1 MGDVLPPS
9 AEGRHFSQAGFS
21 DYNNLSFFLSIHA
34 DLQTIGF
41 PLEEKRTTGF
51 SKFLLRP
58 KQSSTHTTNSI
69 HHIMKKKVFYVV
81 SAMAAV
87 LLASCSQDEYNRT
100 SPKDNIVATIHPAA
114 TTRTAVD
121 QPVESAQA
129 VGIAW
134 TDGDQIGVFDH
145 ESVTQRCYSKVG
157 AEREALASFTA
168 VGEAFAEPT
177 YAYYPY
183 DSANDNKEI
192 TSLTGN
198 LPTVQNM
205 DSGILHGDYK
215 YGRAK
220 GSGASGHEFAFTH
233 MFSLARVTVDASGT
247 PLAGEKL
254 REVSVSVT
262 RDDAPV
268 AVAGQFE
275 FNARNGVWMQTD
287 AGSGTVSLQWTDG
300 PQLNSSLTAYMSM
313 FPTVKSGDTFTIT
326 VSTQNYRACFSAQS
340 RADFQRENI
349 YGLPLLLKNYSSL
362 VVYDNEGNLKYPTE
376 GVETGTFTCATL
388 NVDGLPSSINKDG
401 PGEQGTVIL
410 GNKAN
415 SLGWDFLAVSEDFE
429 YHTQLATA
437 MSNYNA
443 GKYRGSLGVLNLSQ
457 RADTD
462 GLGFFWKKGLNAT
475 GETMVQYTAEIGG
488 LTDGA
493 NTLIKKGFRHY
504 VVTVADGVDVD
515 VYITHMNTWSD
526 KNPSSFDPV
535 QIAQLCQLR
544 DYVLAQ
550 LKQNKRPAIVMGD
563 TNMRYTR
570 HKVQDNFFTPIA
582 QAGYEAIDPWVKFH
596 RNGKFPTWGG
606 KSLMIRSNFKGD
618 TKNDIC
624 CSDDQRGEVVDKV
637 WYINHPLSS
646 VQLQAMGCRNDVGN
660 FEKSTEAAEYK
671 GVDTEDANGNILTNQ
686 TVSFER
692 KIGLADHFPVVVD
705 FKYTIIKK

>member
-1 MGDVLPPS
+1 
-9 AEGRHFSQAGFS
+9 
-21 DYNNLSFFLSIHA
+21 
-34 DLQTIGF
+34 
-41 PLEEKRTTGF
+41 
-51 SKFLLRP
+51 
-58 KQSSTHTTNSI
+58 
-69 HHIMKKKVFYVV
+69 MKKKVFYVV

-100 SPKDNIVATIHPAA
+100 SHKDNIVATIHPAA

-134 TDGDQIGVFDH
+134 TEGDQIGVFDH

-157 AEREALASFTA
+157 AKREALASFTA

-183 DSANDNKEI
+183 DTANDNKEI

-198 LPTVQNM
+198 LPAVQNM

-247 PLAGEKL
+247 PLAGDKL
-254 REVSVSVT
+254 REVSVSIT

-300 PQLNSSLTAYMSM
+300 PRLNSSLTAYMSM

-340 RADFQRENI
+340 LADFQRENI
-349 YGLPLLLKNYSSL
+349 YGLPLQLKNYSSL

-388 NVDGLPSSINKDG
+388 NVDGLPQTISIFPINKNG
-401 PGEQGTVIL
+401 PGADGTTKIGQAVNNL
-410 GNKAN
+410 D
-415 SLGWDFLAVSEDFE
+415 WDFLAVSEDFE
-429 YHTQLATA
+429 YHTQLAAA
-437 MSNYNA
+437 MTNYEA
-443 GKYRGSLGVLNLSQ
+443 GKWRGTITSDQLSR

-462 GLGFFWKKGLNAT
+462 GLCFFWKKGLSAT

-526 KNPSSFDPV
+526 DNPSSFEPV

-596 RNGKFPTWGG
+596 RNGEFPTWGG

-618 TKNDIC
+618 KENDIC

-646 VQLQAMGCRNDVGN
+646 VQLQAMDCQNDIEN
-660 FEKSTEAAEYK
+660 FVKSTETAEYE
-671 GVDTEDANGNILTNQ
+671 GVDTEDANGNILTDQ

>member
-1 MGDVLPPS
+1 
-9 AEGRHFSQAGFS
+9 
-21 DYNNLSFFLSIHA
+21 
-34 DLQTIGF
+34 
-41 PLEEKRTTGF
+41 
-51 SKFLLRP
+51 
-58 KQSSTHTTNSI
+58 
-69 HHIMKKKVFYVV
+69 MKKKVFYVV

-121 QPVESAQA
+121 QPVEGAQA

-134 TDGDQIGVFDH
+134 TNGDQIGVFDH
-145 ESVTQRCYSKVG
+145 EAVTQRCYKKVG
-157 AEREALASFTA
+157 AKREALASFTA
-168 VGEAFAEPT
+168 AGEAFAEPT

-183 DSANDNKEI
+183 DAANDNKEI

-198 LPTVQNM
+198 LPAVQNM

-254 REVSVSVT
+254 REVSVSIT
-262 RDDAPV
+262 RGDAPV

-300 PQLNSSLTAYMSM
+300 PQLNGSLTAYMSM
-313 FPTVKSGDTFTIT
+313 FPTVKNGDTFTIT

-388 NVDGLPSSINKDG
+388 NVDGLPQTISIFPINKNG
-401 PGEQGTVIL
+401 PGADGTTKIGQAV
-410 GNKAN
+410 NN
-415 SLGWDFLAVSEDFE
+415 QDWDFLAVSEDFE
-429 YHTQLATA
+429 YHTQLAAA
-437 MSNYNA
+437 MTNYEA
-443 GKYRGSLGVLNLSQ
+443 GKWRGTITSDQLSS

-462 GLGFFWKKGLNAT
+462 GLCFFWKKGLSTT
-475 GETMVQYTAEIGG
+475 GGTMVQYTAEIGG
-488 LTDGA
+488 LTAGA
-493 NTLIKKGFRHY
+493 NTCIKKGFRHY

-526 KNPSSFDPV
+526 NDPSSFEPV

-596 RNGKFPTWGG
+596 RNGEFPTWGS
-606 KSLMIRSNFKGD
+606 KSLMILSNFKGD

-637 WYINHPLSS
+637 WYINHPQSS
-646 VQLQAMGCRNDVGN
+646 VQLQAIDSRNDVEN
-660 FEKSTEAAEYK
+660 FVKNTEAAEYK

-686 TVSFER
+686 TVSIER

>member
-1 MGDVLPPS
+1 
-9 AEGRHFSQAGFS
+9 
-21 DYNNLSFFLSIHA
+21 
-34 DLQTIGF
+34 
-41 PLEEKRTTGF
+41 
-51 SKFLLRP
+51 
-58 KQSSTHTTNSI
+58 
-69 HHIMKKKVFYVV
+69 MKKKVFYVV

-87 LLASCSQDEYNRT
+87 LLASCSQEEYNRT

-145 ESVTQRCYSKVG
+145 EAVTQRCYNKVG

-183 DSANDNKEI
+183 DAANDNKEI

-198 LPTVQNM
+198 LPAVQNM

-262 RDDAPV
+262 RNDAPV

-275 FNARNGVWMQTD
+275 FNARNGVWTQTD

-300 PQLNSSLTAYMSM
+300 PQLNGSLTAYMSM

-326 VSTQNYRACFSAQS
+326 VSTQHYRASFSAQS

-362 VVYDNEGNLKYPTE
+362 VVYDNEGNLVYPTE

-388 NVDGLPSSINKDG
+388 NVDGLPSSINSDG
-401 PGEQGTVIL
+401 PGKQGTVTL

-415 SLGWDFLAVSEDFE
+415 SQGWDFLAVSEDFE

-462 GLGFFWKKGLNAT
+462 GLGFFWKKGLSAT

-515 VYITHMNTWSD
+515 VYITHMNT
-526 KNPSSFDPV
+526 
-535 QIAQLCQLR
+535 
-544 DYVLAQ
+544 
-550 LKQNKRPAIVMGD
+550 
-563 TNMRYTR
+563 
-570 HKVQDNFFTPIA
+570 
-582 QAGYEAIDPWVKFH
+582 
-596 RNGKFPTWGG
+596 
-606 KSLMIRSNFKGD
+606 
-618 TKNDIC
+618 
-624 CSDDQRGEVVDKV
+624 
-637 WYINHPLSS
+637 
-646 VQLQAMGCRNDVGN
+646 
-660 FEKSTEAAEYK
+660 
-671 GVDTEDANGNILTNQ
+671 
-686 TVSFER
+686 
-692 KIGLADHFPVVVD
+692 
-705 FKYTIIKK
+705 

>member
-1 MGDVLPPS
+1 M
-9 AEGRHFSQAGFS
+9 
-21 DYNNLSFFLSIHA
+21 
-34 DLQTIGF
+34 QTIGF

-58 KQSSTHTTNSI
+58 KQSSTHTINSI

-87 LLASCSQDEYNRT
+87 LFASCSQDEYNRT

-121 QPVESAQA
+121 QPVEGVQA

-134 TDGDQIGVFDH
+134 TNGDQIGVFDH
-145 ESVTQRCYSKVG
+145 ESVTQRCYKKVG
-157 AEREALASFTA
+157 AEREAMASFTA
-168 VGEAFAEPT
+168 AGEAFAEPT

-183 DSANDNKEI
+183 DAANDNKEI

-198 LPTVQNM
+198 LPAVQNM

-247 PLAGEKL
+247 PLAGDKL
-254 REVSVSVT
+254 REVSVSIT

-326 VSTQNYRACFSAQS
+326 VSTQNHRACFSAQS
-340 RADFQRENI
+340 LADFQRENI
-349 YGLPLLLKNYSSL
+349 YGLPLQLKNYSSL
-362 VVYDNEGNLKYPTE
+362 VVYDNEGNLEYPTE

-388 NVDGLPSSINKDG
+388 NVDGLPSGINSDG
-401 PGEQGTVIL
+401 PGKQGTVIL

-415 SLGWDFLAVSEDFE
+415 SQGWDFLAVSEDFE

-443 GKYRGSLGVLNLSQ
+443 GKYRGSLNASNLSQ

-462 GLGFFWKKGLNAT
+462 GLGFFWKKGLSVT

-488 LTDGA
+488 LTGGA

-504 VVTVADGVDVD
+504 VVTVADGAEID
-515 VYITHMNTWSD
+515 VYITHMNTYD
-526 KNPSSFDPV
+526 GKGNTEEANAYV
-535 QIAQLCQLR
+535 KAQLSQLRQLR

-596 RNGKFPTWGG
+596 RNGEFPTWGS
-606 KSLMIRSNFKGD
+606 KSLMILSNYKGD
-618 TKNDIC
+618 TENDIC

-646 VQLQAMGCRNDVGN
+646 VQLQAVGCQNDVAH
-660 FEKSTEAAEYK
+660 FVKSTEAAEYK

-686 TVSFER
+686 TVSIER

>member
-1 MGDVLPPS
+1 
-9 AEGRHFSQAGFS
+9 
-21 DYNNLSFFLSIHA
+21 
-34 DLQTIGF
+34 
-41 PLEEKRTTGF
+41 
-51 SKFLLRP
+51 
-58 KQSSTHTTNSI
+58 
-69 HHIMKKKVFYVV
+69 MKKKVFYVV

-134 TDGDQIGVFDH
+134 TEGDQIGVFDH
-145 ESVTQRCYSKVG
+145 ESVTQRCYKKVG
-157 AEREALASFTA
+157 AKREAMASFTA
-168 VGEAFAEPT
+168 AGEAFAEPT

-183 DSANDNKEI
+183 DAANDNKEI
-192 TSLTGN
+192 TSLTGT
-198 LPTVQNM
+198 LPAVQNM

-247 PLAGEKL
+247 PLAGDKL

-262 RDDAPV
+262 RNDAPV

-300 PQLNSSLTAYMSM
+300 PQLNGILTAYMSM

-340 RADFQRENI
+340 LADFQRENI

-362 VVYDNEGNLKYPTE
+362 VVYDHKGNLVYPTE

-388 NVDGLPSSINKDG
+388 NVDGLPQTIGLIPINKNG
-401 PGEQGTVIL
+401 PGADGTTKIGQAV
-410 GNKAN
+410 NN
-415 SLGWDFLAVSEDFE
+415 QDWNFLAVSEDFE

-437 MSNYNA
+437 MSNYKA
-443 GKYRGSLGVLNLSQ
+443 GTYRGSFNGLPH
-457 RADTD
+457 ADTD
-462 GLGFFWKKGLNAT
+462 GLGFFWKKGLSAT
-475 GETMVQYTAEIGG
+475 GETMVQYTAEIGD

-493 NTLIKKGFRHY
+493 NTYIKKGFRHY

-526 KNPSSFDPV
+526 KNPSSFEPV

-596 RNGKFPTWGG
+596 RNGEFPTWGS

-646 VQLQAMGCRNDVGN
+646 VQLQAVGCRNDVEN
-660 FEKSTEAAEYK
+660 FVKSTEAAEYK

-705 FKYTIIKK
+705 FQYTIIKK

>member
-1 MGDVLPPS
+1 
-9 AEGRHFSQAGFS
+9 
-21 DYNNLSFFLSIHA
+21 
-34 DLQTIGF
+34 
-41 PLEEKRTTGF
+41 
-51 SKFLLRP
+51 
-58 KQSSTHTTNSI
+58 
-69 HHIMKKKVFYVV
+69 MKKNVFYVV

-157 AEREALASFTA
+157 AKREALASFTA
-168 VGEAFAEPT
+168 VGEALAEPT

-183 DSANDNKEI
+183 DAANDNKEI

-198 LPTVQNM
+198 LPAVQNM

-233 MFSLARVTVDASGT
+233 MFSLARVTVDASDT

-254 REVSVSVT
+254 REVSVSIT

-300 PQLNSSLTAYMSM
+300 PQLNSSQTAYMSM

-326 VSTQNYRACFSAQS
+326 VSTQNHRACFSAQS
-340 RADFQRENI
+340 LADFQRENI
-349 YGLPLLLKNYSSL
+349 YGLPLQLKSYSSL
-362 VVYDNEGNLKYPTE
+362 VVYDKEGNLAYPTE
-376 GVETGTFTCATL
+376 GVKTGTFTCATL
-388 NVDGLPSSINKDG
+388 NVDGLPSGVNKDG
-401 PGEQGTVIL
+401 PGQQGTVIL
-410 GNKAN
+410 GDKAN

-443 GKYRGSLGVLNLSQ
+443 GKYRGSLNASNITQ

-462 GLGFFWKKGLNAT
+462 GLGFFWKKGLSVT

-488 LTDGA
+488 LTGGA
-493 NTLIKKGFRHY
+493 NILIKKGFRHY
-504 VVTVADGVDVD
+504 VVTVADGAEID
-515 VYITHMNTWSD
+515 VYITHMNTYD
-526 KNPSSFDPV
+526 GKGNTEEANAYV
-535 QIAQLCQLR
+535 KAQLSQLRQLR

-596 RNGKFPTWGG
+596 RNGEFPTWGG
-606 KSLMIRSNFKGD
+606 KSLMILSNYKGD

-646 VQLQAMGCRNDVGN
+646 VQLQAMGSRNDVEN
-660 FEKSTEAAEYK
+660 FEKNTEAAEYK
-671 GVDTEDANGNILTNQ
+671 GVTTEDANGNILTDQ

>member
-1 MGDVLPPS
+1 
-9 AEGRHFSQAGFS
+9 
-21 DYNNLSFFLSIHA
+21 
-34 DLQTIGF
+34 
-41 PLEEKRTTGF
+41 
-51 SKFLLRP
+51 
-58 KQSSTHTTNSI
+58 
-69 HHIMKKKVFYVV
+69 
-81 SAMAAV
+81 MAAV
-87 LLASCSQDEYNRT
+87 LLASCSQEEYNRT

-145 ESVTQRCYSKVG
+145 EAVTQRCYNKVG

-183 DSANDNKEI
+183 DAANDNKEI

-198 LPTVQNM
+198 LPAVQNM

-215 YGRAK
+215 YGRVK

-247 PLAGEKL
+247 PLAGDKL

-262 RDDAPV
+262 RNDAPV

-300 PQLNSSLTAYMSM
+300 PQLNGSLTAYMSM

-362 VVYDNEGNLKYPTE
+362 VVYDNVGNLVYPTE

-388 NVDGLPSSINKDG
+388 NVDGLPQTINLIPINKEG
-401 PGEQGTVIL
+401 PGADGTTKIGQAVNNL
-410 GNKAN
+410 D
-415 SLGWDFLAVSEDFE
+415 WDFLAVSEDFE
-429 YHTQLATA
+429 YHTQLAAA
-437 MSNYNA
+437 MTNYEA
-443 GKYRGSLGVLNLSQ
+443 GKWRGTITSKQLSS

-462 GLGFFWKKGLNAT
+462 GLCFFWKKGLSAT
-475 GETMVQYTAEIGG
+475 GETMVQYTAEIGD
-488 LTDGA
+488 LFEGA
-493 NTLIKKGFRHY
+493 NTCIKKGFRHY
-504 VVTVADGVDVD
+504 EVTVAEGVTVD
-515 VYITHMNTWSD
+515 VYITHMNTYSGNGNTED
-526 KNPSSFDPV
+526 NKYV
-535 QIAQLCQLR
+535 AAQLAQLRQIR
-544 DYVLAQ
+544 DYVLAIA
-550 LKQNKRPAIVMGD
+550 KEKKRPAIIMGD

-570 HKVQDNFFTPIA
+570 HNIATNFITPVTAEGFTVA
-582 QAGYEAIDPWVKFH
+582 DPWVEF
-596 RNGKFPTWGG
+596 RRGGIYPTWNT
-606 KSLMIRSNFKGD
+606 KSLMIRSMFKGD
-618 TKNDIC
+618 KENDIV
-624 CSDDQRGEVVDKV
+624 CSDDQRGEVVDKM
-637 WYINHPLSS
+637 WYINVPGAT
-646 VQLQAMGCRNDVGN
+646 VQLQAMDCRNDVEN
-660 FEKSTEAAEYK
+660 FVKSTETAEYK
-671 GVDTEDANGNILTNQ
+671 GVTTEDANGNILTDQ
-686 TVSFER
+686 TVSYER

>member
-1 MGDVLPPS
+1 MLPPS

-58 KQSSTHTTNSI
+58 KQSSAHTTNSI

-183 DSANDNKEI
+183 DAANDNKEI

-198 LPTVQNM
+198 LPAVQNM

-220 GSGASGHEFAFTH
+220 GSGAGGHEFAFTH
-233 MFSLARVTVDASGT
+233 MFSLARVTVDASDT
-247 PLAGEKL
+247 PLAGDKL
-254 REVSVSVT
+254 REVSVSIT
-262 RDDAPV
+262 RNDAPV

-300 PQLNSSLTAYMSM
+300 PRLNSSLTAYMSM

-340 RADFQRENI
+340 LADFQRENI
-349 YGLPLLLKNYSSL
+349 YGLPLQLKNYSSL
-362 VVYDNEGNLKYPTE
+362 VVYDHKGNLVYPTE
-376 GVETGTFTCATL
+376 GVKTGTFTCATL

-401 PGEQGTVIL
+401 PGKQGTVTL
-410 GNKAN
+410 GDKAN

-462 GLGFFWKKGLNAT
+462 GLGFFWKKGLSAT

-504 VVTVADGVDVD
+504 VVTVADGVAVD

-526 KNPSSFDPV
+526 NNPSSFEPV

-596 RNGKFPTWGG
+596 RNGEFPTWGS

-646 VQLQAMGCRNDVGN
+646 VQLQAVGCRNDVEN
-660 FEKSTEAAEYK
+660 FVKSTEAAEYK
-671 GVDTEDANGNILTNQ
+671 GVTIEDANGNILTNQ
-686 TVSFER
+686 TVSIER

>member
-1 MGDVLPPS
+1 M
-9 AEGRHFSQAGFS
+9 
-21 DYNNLSFFLSIHA
+21 
-34 DLQTIGF
+34 QTIGF

-145 ESVTQRCYSKVG
+145 ESVTQRCYRKVG
-157 AEREALASFTA
+157 AEREAMASFTA
-168 VGEAFAEPT
+168 AGEAFAEPT

-183 DSANDNKEI
+183 DAANDNKEI

-198 LPTVQNM
+198 LPAVQNM
-205 DSGILHGDYK
+205 DSGILYGDYK

-275 FNARNGVWMQTD
+275 FNARNGVWMQID

-340 RADFQRENI
+340 LADFQRENI
-349 YGLPLLLKNYSSL
+349 YGLPLQLKNYSSL
-362 VVYDNEGNLKYPTE
+362 VVYDNKGNLKYPTE
-376 GVETGTFTCATL
+376 GVKTGTFTCATL
-388 NVDGLPSSINKDG
+388 NVDGLPSSINSDG
-401 PGEQGTVIL
+401 PGKQGTVIL

-429 YHTQLATA
+429 YHTQLETA
-437 MSNYNA
+437 MSNYDA
-443 GKYRGSLGVLNLSQ
+443 GKYRGSLNASNITQ

-462 GLGFFWKKGLNAT
+462 GLGFFWKKGLSAT

-488 LTDGA
+488 LTGGA

-504 VVTVADGVDVD
+504 VVTVADGAEVD
-515 VYITHMNTWSD
+515 VYITHMNTYSGSGNTEETNAYV
-526 KNPSSFDPV
+526 K
-535 QIAQLCQLR
+535 AQLSQLRQLR

-596 RNGKFPTWGG
+596 RNGEFPTWGS
-606 KSLMIRSNFKGD
+606 KSLMIRSHFKGD
-618 TKNDIC
+618 KNDIC

-646 VQLQAMGCRNDVGN
+646 VQLQAMGCRNDVEN
-660 FEKSTEAAEYK
+660 FVKSTETAEYE
-671 GVDTEDANGNILTNQ
+671 GATIEDANGNILTDQ
-686 TVSFER
+686 TVSFKR

-705 FKYTIIKK
+705 FQYTIIKK

>member
-1 MGDVLPPS
+1 M
-9 AEGRHFSQAGFS
+9 
-21 DYNNLSFFLSIHA
+21 
-34 DLQTIGF
+34 QTIGF

-134 TDGDQIGVFDH
+134 TEGDQIGVFDH
-145 ESVTQRCYSKVG
+145 ESVTQRCYKKVG
-157 AEREALASFTA
+157 AKREAMASFTA
-168 VGEAFAEPT
+168 AGEAFAEPT

-183 DSANDNKEI
+183 DAANDNKEI
-192 TSLTGN
+192 TSLTGT
-198 LPTVQNM
+198 LPAVQNM

-247 PLAGEKL
+247 PLAGDKL

-262 RDDAPV
+262 RNDAPV

-300 PQLNSSLTAYMSM
+300 PQLNGILTAYMSM

-340 RADFQRENI
+340 LADFQRENI

-362 VVYDNEGNLKYPTE
+362 VVYDHKGNLVYPTE

-388 NVDGLPSSINKDG
+388 NVDGLPQTIGLIPINKNG
-401 PGEQGTVIL
+401 PGADGTTKIGQAV
-410 GNKAN
+410 NN
-415 SLGWDFLAVSEDFE
+415 QDWNFLAVSEDFE

-437 MSNYNA
+437 MSNYKA
-443 GKYRGSLGVLNLSQ
+443 GTYRGSFNGLPH
-457 RADTD
+457 ADTD
-462 GLGFFWKKGLNAT
+462 GLGFFWKKGLSAT
-475 GETMVQYTAEIGG
+475 GETMVQYTAEIGD

-493 NTLIKKGFRHY
+493 NTYIKKGFRHY

-526 KNPSSFDPV
+526 KNPSSFEPV

-596 RNGKFPTWGG
+596 RNGEFPTWGS

-646 VQLQAMGCRNDVGN
+646 VQLQAVGCRNDVEN
-660 FEKSTEAAEYK
+660 FVKSTEAAEYK

-705 FKYTIIKK
+705 FQYTIIKK

>member
-1 MGDVLPPS
+1 M
-9 AEGRHFSQAGFS
+9 
-21 DYNNLSFFLSIHA
+21 
-34 DLQTIGF
+34 QTIGF

-100 SPKDNIVATIHPAA
+100 SPKDNIVAAIHPAA

-134 TDGDQIGVFDH
+134 TDGDKIGVFDH

-183 DSANDNKEI
+183 DAANDNKEI

-198 LPTVQNM
+198 LPAVQNM

-247 PLAGEKL
+247 PLAGDKL
-254 REVSVSVT
+254 REVSVRVT
-262 RDDAPV
+262 RNDAPV

-300 PQLNSSLTAYMSM
+300 PQLNGSLTAYMSM

-326 VSTQNYRACFSAQS
+326 VSTQKYRASFSAQS

-362 VVYDNEGNLKYPTE
+362 VVYDNEGNLVYPTE
-376 GVETGTFTCATL
+376 SVETGTFTCATL
-388 NVDGLPSSINKDG
+388 NVDGLPQTITLIPINKEG
-401 PGEQGTVIL
+401 PGADGTTKIGQAVNNL
-410 GNKAN
+410 D
-415 SLGWDFLAVSEDFE
+415 WDFLAVSEDFE
-429 YHTQLATA
+429 YHTQLAAA
-437 MSNYNA
+437 MTNYEA
-443 GKYRGSLGVLNLSQ
+443 GKWRGTITSKQLSS

-462 GLGFFWKKGLNAT
+462 GLCFFWKKGLSAT
-475 GETMVQYTAEIGG
+475 GETMVQYTAEIGD
-488 LTDGA
+488 LFAGA
-493 NTLIKKGFRHY
+493 NTCIKKGFRHY
-504 VVTVADGVDVD
+504 VVAVADGVDVD

-526 KNPSSFDPV
+526 KNPSSFEPV

-570 HKVQDNFFTPIA
+570 HKVQDNFFTPMA
-582 QAGYEAIDPWVKFH
+582 QAGYEAIDPWVAFH
-596 RNGKFPTWGG
+596 RRGIYPEWGG
-606 KSLMIRSNFKGD
+606 KSLMIRSHFKD
-618 TKNDIC
+618 DKKNDIC

-637 WYINHPLSS
+637 WYINHPQSS
-646 VQLQAMGCRNDVGN
+646 VQLQAMRCRNDVEN
-660 FEKSTEAAEYK
+660 FTKSTESAKYE
-671 GVDTEDANGNILTNQ
+671 GMTTEDANGNILTNQ
-686 TVSFER
+686 TVSYER

>member
-1 MGDVLPPS
+1 
-9 AEGRHFSQAGFS
+9 
-21 DYNNLSFFLSIHA
+21 
-34 DLQTIGF
+34 
-41 PLEEKRTTGF
+41 
-51 SKFLLRP
+51 
-58 KQSSTHTTNSI
+58 
-69 HHIMKKKVFYVV
+69 MKKKVFYVV

-121 QPVESAQA
+121 QPVGSAQA

-168 VGEAFAEPT
+168 AGEAFAEPT

-183 DSANDNKEI
+183 DTANDNKEI

-198 LPTVQNM
+198 LPAVQNM

-247 PLAGEKL
+247 PLAGDKL
-254 REVSVSVT
+254 REVSVSIT

-300 PQLNSSLTAYMSM
+300 PRLNGSLTAYMSM

-340 RADFQRENI
+340 LADFQRENI

-362 VVYDNEGNLKYPTE
+362 VVYDKEGNLAYPTE

-388 NVDGLPSSINKDG
+388 NVDGLPQTIGLIPINKNG
-401 PGEQGTVIL
+401 PGADGTTKIGQAV
-410 GNKAN
+410 NN
-415 SLGWDFLAVSEDFE
+415 QDWNFLAVSEDFE

-437 MSNYNA
+437 MSNYKA
-443 GKYRGSLGVLNLSQ
+443 GTYRGSFNGLPH
-457 RADTD
+457 ADTD
-462 GLGFFWKKGLNAT
+462 GLGFFWKKGLSAT
-475 GETMVQYTAEIGG
+475 GETMVQYTAEIGD

-493 NTLIKKGFRHY
+493 NTYIKKGFRHY

-526 KNPSSFDPV
+526 NNPSSFEPV

-570 HKVQDNFFTPIA
+570 HKVQDNFITPIA

-596 RNGKFPTWGG
+596 RNGEFPTWGS

-618 TKNDIC
+618 IENDIC

-646 VQLQAMGCRNDVGN
+646 VQLQAVDCRNDVEN
-660 FEKSTEAAEYK
+660 FVKRTETAGYK
-671 GVDTEDANGNILTNQ
+671 GVTTEDANGNILTDQ

>member
-1 MGDVLPPS
+1 
-9 AEGRHFSQAGFS
+9 
-21 DYNNLSFFLSIHA
+21 
-34 DLQTIGF
+34 
-41 PLEEKRTTGF
+41 
-51 SKFLLRP
+51 
-58 KQSSTHTTNSI
+58 
-69 HHIMKKKVFYVV
+69 MKKKVFYVV

-145 ESVTQRCYSKVG
+145 ESVTQRCYSKAG
-157 AEREALASFTA
+157 AKREALASFTA

-183 DSANDNKEI
+183 DAANDNKEI

-198 LPTVQNM
+198 LPAVQNM
-205 DSGILHGDYK
+205 DNGILHGDYK

-300 PQLNSSLTAYMSM
+300 PQLNGILTAYMSM

-326 VSTQNYRACFSAQS
+326 VSTQNHRACFSAQS

-362 VVYDNEGNLKYPTE
+362 VVYDNEDNLVYPTE

-388 NVDGLPSSINKDG
+388 NVDGLPQTISIFPINKNG
-401 PGEQGTVIL
+401 PGADGTTKIGQAVNNL
-410 GNKAN
+410 D
-415 SLGWDFLAVSEDFE
+415 WDFLAVSEDFE
-429 YHTQLATA
+429 YHTQLAAA
-437 MSNYNA
+437 MTNYEA
-443 GKYRGSLGVLNLSQ
+443 GKWRGTITSDQLSR

-462 GLGFFWKKGLNAT
+462 GLCFFWKKGLSAT

-526 KNPSSFDPV
+526 DNPSSFEPV

-596 RNGKFPTWGG
+596 RNGEFPTWGG

-618 TKNDIC
+618 KENDIC

-646 VQLQAMGCRNDVGN
+646 VQLQAMDCQNDIEN
-660 FEKSTEAAEYK
+660 FVKSTETAEYE
-671 GVDTEDANGNILTNQ
+671 GVDTEDANGNILTDQ

>member
-1 MGDVLPPS
+1 M
-9 AEGRHFSQAGFS
+9 
-21 DYNNLSFFLSIHA
+21 
-34 DLQTIGF
+34 QTIGF

-58 KQSSTHTTNSI
+58 KQSSTHTINSI

-121 QPVESAQA
+121 QPVGSAQA

-168 VGEAFAEPT
+168 AGEAFAEPT

-183 DSANDNKEI
+183 DTANDNKEI

-198 LPTVQNM
+198 LPAVQNM

-247 PLAGEKL
+247 PLAGDKL
-254 REVSVSVT
+254 REVSVSIT

-300 PQLNSSLTAYMSM
+300 PRLNGSLTAYMSM

-340 RADFQRENI
+340 LADFQRENI

-362 VVYDNEGNLKYPTE
+362 VVYDKEGNLAYPTE

-388 NVDGLPSSINKDG
+388 NVDGLPQTIGLIPINKNG
-401 PGEQGTVIL
+401 PGADGTTKIGQAV
-410 GNKAN
+410 NN
-415 SLGWDFLAVSEDFE
+415 QDWNFLAVSEDFE

-437 MSNYNA
+437 MSNYKA
-443 GKYRGSLGVLNLSQ
+443 GTYRGSFNGLPH
-457 RADTD
+457 ADTD
-462 GLGFFWKKGLNAT
+462 GLGFFWKKGLSAT
-475 GETMVQYTAEIGG
+475 GETMVQYTAEIGD

-493 NTLIKKGFRHY
+493 NTYIKKGFRHY

-526 KNPSSFDPV
+526 NNPSSFEPV

-570 HKVQDNFFTPIA
+570 HKVQDNFITPIA

-596 RNGKFPTWGG
+596 RNGEFPTWGS

-618 TKNDIC
+618 IENDIC

-646 VQLQAMGCRNDVGN
+646 VQLQAVDCRNDVEN
-660 FEKSTEAAEYK
+660 FVKRTETAGYK
-671 GVDTEDANGNILTNQ
+671 GVTTEDANGNILTDQ

>member
-1 MGDVLPPS
+1 
-9 AEGRHFSQAGFS
+9 
-21 DYNNLSFFLSIHA
+21 
-34 DLQTIGF
+34 
-41 PLEEKRTTGF
+41 
-51 SKFLLRP
+51 
-58 KQSSTHTTNSI
+58 
-69 HHIMKKKVFYVV
+69 MKKKVFYVV

-121 QPVESAQA
+121 QPVENAQA
-129 VGIAW
+129 VGIVW

-145 ESVTQRCYSKVG
+145 ESVTQRCYNKVG
-157 AEREALASFTA
+157 AGHEAMASFTA
-168 VGEAFAEPT
+168 AGEAFAEPT

-183 DSANDNKEI
+183 DAANDNKEI

-198 LPTVQNM
+198 LPAVQNM

-220 GSGASGHEFAFTH
+220 GSGAGGHEFAFTH

-247 PLAGEKL
+247 PLAGDKL
-254 REVSVSVT
+254 REVSVSIT
-262 RDDAPV
+262 RNDAPV

-275 FNARNGVWMQTD
+275 FNARNGVWRQTD

-300 PQLNSSLTAYMSM
+300 PRLNSSLTAYMSM

-349 YGLPLLLKNYSSL
+349 YGLPLQLKNYSSL
-362 VVYDNEGNLKYPTE
+362 VVYDHKGNLVYPTD

-388 NVDGLPSSINKDG
+388 NVDGLPSGINSDG
-401 PGEQGTVIL
+401 PGKQGTITL

-429 YHTQLATA
+429 YHAQLAAA

-443 GKYRGSLGVLNLSQ
+443 GTYRGSVGALNVGI

-462 GLGFFWKKGLNAT
+462 GLGFFWKEGLSAT

-504 VVTVADGVDVD
+504 VVTVADGAEVD
-515 VYITHMNTWSD
+515 VYITHMNTYSGSGNTEETNAYV
-526 KNPSSFDPV
+526 K
-535 QIAQLCQLR
+535 AQLSQLRQLR

-596 RNGKFPTWGG
+596 RNGEFPTWGS
-606 KSLMIRSNFKGD
+606 KSLMIRSHFKGD
-618 TKNDIC
+618 KNDIC

-646 VQLQAMGCRNDVGN
+646 VQLQAMGCRNDVEN
-660 FEKSTEAAEYK
+660 FVKSTETAEYE
-671 GVDTEDANGNILTNQ
+671 GATIEDANGNILTDQ
-686 TVSFER
+686 TVSFKR

-705 FKYTIIKK
+705 FQYTIIKK

>member
-1 MGDVLPPS
+1 M
-9 AEGRHFSQAGFS
+9 
-21 DYNNLSFFLSIHA
+21 
-34 DLQTIGF
+34 QTIGF

-58 KQSSTHTTNSI
+58 KQSSTHTNNSI
-69 HHIMKKKVFYVV
+69 HHIMKKNVFYVV

-134 TDGDQIGVFDH
+134 TNGDQIGVFDH
-145 ESVTQRCYSKVG
+145 ESVTQRCYNKVG

-168 VGEAFAEPT
+168 AGEAFAEPT

-183 DSANDNKEI
+183 DAANDNKEI

-198 LPTVQNM
+198 LPAVQNM

-262 RDDAPV
+262 RNDAPV

-275 FNARNGVWMQTD
+275 FNARNGVWTQTD

-300 PQLNSSLTAYMSM
+300 PQLNSILTAYMSM

-326 VSTQNYRACFSAQS
+326 VSTQHYRASFSAQS

-362 VVYDNEGNLKYPTE
+362 VVYDNGGNLVYPTE

-401 PGEQGTVIL
+401 PGEQGTVTL

-429 YHTQLATA
+429 YHTQLAAA

-462 GLGFFWKKGLNAT
+462 GLGFFWKKGLSAT
-475 GETMVQYTAEIGG
+475 GETMVQYTAEIGD
-488 LTDGA
+488 LFDGA
-493 NTLIKKGFRHY
+493 NTCIKKGFRHY

-526 KNPSSFDPV
+526 KKPSSFEAV

-570 HKVQDNFFTPIA
+570 HKVQDNFITPMA

-596 RNGKFPTWGG
+596 RNGEFPTWGG
-606 KSLMIRSNFKGD
+606 KSLMIRSHFKGD
-618 TKNDIC
+618 IENDIC

-646 VQLQAMGCRNDVGN
+646 VQLQAMDCRNDVEN
-660 FEKSTEAAEYK
+660 FVKSTEAAEYK

>member
-1 MGDVLPPS
+1 M
-9 AEGRHFSQAGFS
+9 
-21 DYNNLSFFLSIHA
+21 
-34 DLQTIGF
+34 QTIGF

-58 KQSSTHTTNSI
+58 KQSSTHTTNCI

-134 TDGDQIGVFDH
+134 TNGDQIGVFDH

-157 AEREALASFTA
+157 AKREALASFTA

-198 LPTVQNM
+198 LPAVQNM

-215 YGRAK
+215 YGRAN

-262 RDDAPV
+262 RNDAPV

-300 PQLNSSLTAYMSM
+300 PQLNGIQTAYMSM

-326 VSTQNYRACFSAQS
+326 VSTQNHRACFSAQS
-340 RADFQRENI
+340 LADFQRENI

-376 GVETGTFTCATL
+376 GIETGTFTCATL

-401 PGEQGTVIL
+401 PGKQGTITL
-410 GNKAN
+410 GDKAN

-437 MSNYNA
+437 MSNYKA
-443 GKYRGSLGVLNLSQ
+443 GTYRGSLGVLNLSQ

-462 GLGFFWKKGLNAT
+462 GLGFFWKKGLSAT
-475 GETMVQYTAEIGG
+475 GETMVQYTAEEGG
-488 LTDGA
+488 LTGGA
-493 NTLIKKGFRHY
+493 NTLVKKGFRHY
-504 VVTVADGVDVD
+504 VVTVADGVEID
-515 VYITHMNTWSD
+515 VYITHMNT
-526 KNPSSFDPV
+526 FDGKGNTEDSKAYV
-535 QIAQLCQLR
+535 KAQLSQLRQLR

-596 RNGKFPTWGG
+596 RNGEFPTWGG

-637 WYINHPLSS
+637 WYINHPQSN
-646 VQLQAMGCRNDVGN
+646 VQLQAMGCRNDVEN
-660 FEKSTEAAEYK
+660 FVKSTEAAEYE

-686 TVSFER
+686 TVSIKR

>member
-1 MGDVLPPS
+1 
-9 AEGRHFSQAGFS
+9 
-21 DYNNLSFFLSIHA
+21 
-34 DLQTIGF
+34 
-41 PLEEKRTTGF
+41 
-51 SKFLLRP
+51 
-58 KQSSTHTTNSI
+58 
-69 HHIMKKKVFYVV
+69 MKKKVFYVV

-198 LPTVQNM
+198 LPAVQNM

-247 PLAGEKL
+247 PLAGDKL

-262 RDDAPV
+262 RNDAPV

-326 VSTQNYRACFSAQS
+326 VSTQNHRACFSAQS

-362 VVYDNEGNLKYPTE
+362 VVYDNVGNLVYPTE

-388 NVDGLPSSINKDG
+388 NVDGLPQTISIFPINKNG
-401 PGEQGTVIL
+401 PGADGTTKIGQAVNNL
-410 GNKAN
+410 D
-415 SLGWDFLAVSEDFE
+415 WDFLAVSEDFE
-429 YHTQLATA
+429 YHTQLAAA
-437 MSNYNA
+437 MTNYEA
-443 GKYRGSLGVLNLSQ
+443 GKWRGTITSDQLSR

-462 GLGFFWKKGLNAT
+462 GLCFFWKKGLSAT

-504 VVTVADGVDVD
+504 VVAVADGVDVD

-526 KNPSSFDPV
+526 KNPSSFEPV

-646 VQLQAMGCRNDVGN
+646 VQLQAVGCRNDVGN
-660 FEKSTEAAEYK
+660 FVKSTETAEYK
-671 GVDTEDANGNILTNQ
+671 GVDTEDANGNILTDQ

>member
-1 MGDVLPPS
+1 M
-9 AEGRHFSQAGFS
+9 
-21 DYNNLSFFLSIHA
+21 
-34 DLQTIGF
+34 QTIGF

-69 HHIMKKKVFYVV
+69 HHIMKKNVFYVV

-145 ESVTQRCYSKVG
+145 EAVNQRCYSKVG

-183 DSANDNKEI
+183 DAANDNKEI

-198 LPTVQNM
+198 LPAVQNM

-247 PLAGEKL
+247 PLAGDKL

-262 RDDAPV
+262 RNDAPV

-287 AGSGTVSLQWTDG
+287 AGSGIVSLQWTDG

-340 RADFQRENI
+340 LADFQRENI
-349 YGLPLLLKNYSSL
+349 YGLPLQLKNYSSL
-362 VVYDNEGNLKYPTE
+362 VVYDKEGNLAYPTE

-401 PGEQGTVIL
+401 PGEQGTITL

-429 YHTQLATA
+429 YHTQLAAA

-443 GKYRGSLGVLNLSQ
+443 GKYRGSLNALNLSQ

-462 GLGFFWKKGLNAT
+462 GLGFFWKKGLSAT

-493 NTLIKKGFRHY
+493 NTYIKKGFRHY

-526 KNPSSFDPV
+526 KNPSSFEPV

-596 RNGKFPTWGG
+596 RNGEFPTWGS

-618 TKNDIC
+618 KNDIC

-646 VQLQAMGCRNDVGN
+646 VQLQAIDSRNDVEN
-660 FEKSTEAAEYK
+660 FVKNTEAAEHK
-671 GVDTEDANGNILTNQ
+671 GVTTEDANGNILTDQ
-686 TVSFER
+686 TVSFKR